1 MSRVPRPRRPTLSLA
16 GGVPRHGDH
25 QMGEPHLR
33 GSCPRGVAGRPRT
46 REAIVNMDMTET
58 EQAALVALLTV
69 ARGGP
74 GQTPIA
80 TPTAYSMQHAA

>member
-1 MSRVPRPRRPTLSLA
+1 
-16 GGVPRHGDH
+16 
-25 QMGEPHLR
+25 
-33 GSCPRGVAGRPRT
+33 
-46 REAIVNMDMTET
+46 MTEK
-58 EQAALVALLTV
+58 EEIEALMALLTV

>member
-1 MSRVPRPRRPTLSLA
+1 
-16 GGVPRHGDH
+16 
-25 QMGEPHLR
+25 
-33 GSCPRGVAGRPRT
+33 
-46 REAIVNMDMTET
+46 MDMTET